1 MEEPTN
7 IFHKIFE
14 IMDHY
19 ENILDNSSYEGDDKY
34 TEKDDFFAFL
44 FKNMKKQEATP
55 KKGAETNDEEKNET
69 NDVEKTETNDVEK
82 PETNDEEKPET
93 NDEEKPETKDEEKT
107 EIDPNKELESETKKK
122 VDKNP
127 VIKAYVKKCYRKIV
141 LKCHPDKN
149 KSIHNA
155 DKLFIKCHNYY
166 DNGFLIGLLY
176 IFYLYKILPP
186 APLNNTSPTE
196 LDDDSSILLDQIFK
210 EIRMV
215 QDKLTQFNSH
225 MEKHT

>member
-7 IFHKIFE
+7 IFYKIFE

-44 FKNMKKQEATP
+44 FKNMKKQEAAP
-55 KKGAETNDEEKNET
+55 EKE
-69 NDVEKTETNDVEK
+69 
-82 PETNDEEKPET
+82 PET

-186 APLNNTSPTE
+186 SPLNNTSPAE
-196 LDDDSSILLDQIFK
+196 LDDNSSILIDQIFK

-215 QDKLTQFNSH
+215 QDKLTQFDSH

>member
-7 IFHKIFE
+7 IFYKIFE

-34 TEKDDFFAFL
+34 TEGDDFFAFL
-44 FKNMKKQEATP
+44 FKNMKKQEAP
-55 KKGAETNDEEKNET
+55 PQKEPD
-69 NDVEKTETNDVEK
+69 TEQK
-82 PETNDEEKPET
+82 PDKEPDPV
-93 NDEEKPETKDEEKT
+93 
-107 EIDPNKELESETKKK
+107 PNKEIPSENEPE

-127 VIKAYVKKCYRKIV
+127 VIKSYIRKCYKKIV

-149 KSIHNA
+149 KSTHNA
-155 DKLFIKCHNYY
+155 ENLFIKCHDYY
-166 DNGFLIGLLY
+166 DNEFLIGLLY

-196 LDDDSSILLDQIFK
+196 PDEDSAILIDRIFK
-210 EIRMV
+210 EIRMI
-215 QDKLTQFNSH
+215 QDKLTQYDSQ
-225 MEKHT
+225 MKTQAEPS

>member
-7 IFHKIFE
+7 IFYKIFE

-34 TEKDDFFAFL
+34 TEGDDFFAFL
-44 FKNMKKQEATP
+44 FKNMKKQEAPPQKEPDTEQNP
-55 KKGAETNDEEKNET
+55 DKEPDPVPDKEIPSENE
-69 NDVEKTETNDVEK
+69 
-82 PETNDEEKPET
+82 PE
-93 NDEEKPETKDEEKT
+93 
-107 EIDPNKELESETKKK
+107 

-127 VIKAYVKKCYRKIV
+127 VIKSYIRKCYKKIV

-149 KSIHNA
+149 KSTHNA
-155 DKLFIKCHNYY
+155 ENIFIKCHDYY
-166 DNGFLIGLLY
+166 DNEFLIGLLY

-196 LDDDSSILLDQIFK
+196 PDEDSAILIDRIFK
-210 EIRMV
+210 EIRLI
-215 QDKLTQFNSH
+215 QDKLAQYDSQMKTQAESS
-225 MEKHT
+225 

>member
-7 IFHKIFE
+7 IFYKIFE
-14 IMDHY
+14 IMNHY

-34 TEKDDFFAFL
+34 TEGDDFFAFL

-55 KKGAETNDEEKNET
+55 EKEQN
-69 NDVEKTETNDVEK
+69 TEQNPDKE
-82 PETNDEEKPET
+82 PEPVTDKESDPE
-93 NDEEKPETKDEEKT
+93 PEPE
-107 EIDPNKELESETKKK
+107 
-122 VDKNP
+122 VDINP
-127 VIKAYVKKCYRKIV
+127 IIKSYIKKCYRKIV

-149 KSIHNA
+149 KSTHNA
-155 DKLFIKCHNYY
+155 DKLFIKCHDYY

-196 LDDDSSILLDQIFK
+196 PDENSEILIDRIFK
-210 EIRMV
+210 EIRMI
-215 QDKLTQFNSH
+215 QDKLAQYDSQMKTQAESS
-225 MEKHT
+225 

>member
-34 TEKDDFFAFL
+34 TEGDDFFAFL
-44 FKNMKKQEATP
+44 FKNMKKQEAAP
-55 KKGAETNDEEKNET
+55 EKE
-69 NDVEKTETNDVEK
+69 
-82 PETNDEEKPET
+82 PETNNEEKPET
-93 NDEEKPETKDEEKT
+93 NDEEKPEKEPDSEPEP
-107 EIDPNKELESETKKK
+107 EIDT
-122 VDKNP
+122 NP
-127 VIKAYVKKCYRKIV
+127 VIKSYIKKCYRKIV

-186 APLNNTSPTE
+186 SPLNNTSPTE
-196 LDDDSSILLDQIFK
+196 LDDNSSILVDQIFK
-210 EIRMV
+210 EIRLI
-215 QDKLTQFNSH
+215 QDKLSQFDSQMKTKN
-225 MEKHT
+225 

>member
-55 KKGAETNDEEKNET
+55 PK
-69 NDVEKTETNDVEK
+69 
-82 PETNDEEKPET
+82 KPET
-93 NDEEKPETKDEEKT
+93 NDEEKPETKDEEKP
-107 EIDPNKELESETKKK
+107 EIDPNKELESETARK
-122 VDKNP
+122 VDTNP
-127 VIKAYVKKCYRKIV
+127 VIKAYVRKCYKKIV

-196 LDDDSSILLDQIFK
+196 LDDDSSILIDQICK
-210 EIRMV
+210 EIRII
-215 QDKLTQFNSH
+215 QDKLSQFDSMKTKNRKS
-225 MEKHT
+225 

>member
-7 IFHKIFE
+7 IFYKIFE

-34 TEKDDFFAFL
+34 TEGDDFFAFL
-44 FKNMKKQEATP
+44 FKNMKKQEAPPQKEPDTEQKP
-55 KKGAETNDEEKNET
+55 DKEPDPVPDKEIPSENE
-69 NDVEKTETNDVEK
+69 
-82 PETNDEEKPET
+82 PE
-93 NDEEKPETKDEEKT
+93 
-107 EIDPNKELESETKKK
+107 

-127 VIKAYVKKCYRKIV
+127 VIKAYIRKCYKKIV

-149 KSIHNA
+149 KSTHNA
-155 DKLFIKCHNYY
+155 ENIFIKCHDYY
-166 DNGFLIGLLY
+166 DNEFLIGLLY

-196 LDDDSSILLDQIFK
+196 PDEDSAILIDRIFK
-210 EIRMV
+210 EIRLI
-215 QDKLTQFNSH
+215 QDKLTQYDSQ
-225 MEKHT
+225 MKTQAESS